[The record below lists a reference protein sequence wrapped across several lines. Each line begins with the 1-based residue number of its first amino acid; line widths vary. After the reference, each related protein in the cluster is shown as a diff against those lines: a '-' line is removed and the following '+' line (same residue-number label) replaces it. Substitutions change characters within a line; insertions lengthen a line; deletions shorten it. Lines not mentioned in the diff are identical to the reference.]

1 MLRVK
6 KCANCGQNS
15 FKLLYDLNPSIACES
30 CGQVYNHTVFKRL
43 PDDMEATR
51 NIQISV
57 KRDVT
62 EVGNAKQLLIS

>member
-15 FKLLYDLNPSIACES
+15 FKLLFDLHPALSCES

-43 PDDMEATR
+43 PDDVQATQ
-51 NIQISV
+51 NITISV
-57 KRDVT
+57 KRDIKEIVH
-62 EVGNAKQLLIS
+62 VS